1 MLVLEAKQKPGPAD
15 YADAYNKPNLPKGG
29 RISTDA
35 KSKTWLEWVEYR
47 AKETPGSCDYVA
59 PRLKRRG
66 GGRFSNAKP
75 KTDTEWLIY
84 HKSQL
89 PGPGQYTPKAV
100 FDPSNIKGGRF
111 NESRPK
117 TSIELHLY
125 RIKSSLH
132 FSQKPP
138 TYSMNIVFHETFA
151 SAGGFMYGI
160 CCSETFTGRLL

>member
-1 MLVLEAKQKPGPAD
+1 M
-15 YADAYNKPNLPKGG
+15 
-29 RISTDA
+29 
-35 KSKTWLEWVEYR
+35 EYR

-117 TSIELHLY
+117 TSIELLQLQAKEMPAPGDY
-125 RIKSSLH
+125 NPRRIEKSGIN
-132 FSQKPP
+132 QKFNLSKPK
-138 TYSMNIVFHETFA
+138 TDTEWK
-151 SAGGFMYGI
+151 MYYAAQTPGPAN
-160 CCSETFTGRLL
+160 TK